1 MSIRVRLWFSALVMI
16 AATAAMVTGCMEA
29 NIGGPG
35 SGGSGGSGSG
45 GSGGGTLTA
54 PALDSPSDDEQ
65 LGTLRPTLV
74 VRNGTS
80 SRTGTKT
87 YDFQVSD
94 STSFTT
100 ITASKTGVAEDISG
114 KTSVTLD
121 ADLQS
126 ATRFY
131 WRARLV
137 QSGSN
142 SDWSS
147 TGKFRTKVAG
157 YNRAGELYDPLVGG
171 DTVGTPSGST
181 SFVSGKGLKINDV
194 NSYVMYAL
202 PQTMSSGVFEMEVEG
217 LYVNGPEAKMKV
229 FSMFDG
235 TGNLTGSRYEMSAQ
249 YRGRSGNPDNCIS
262 FKAVWGST
270 SNIIEPDLGLRQQ
283 SVMALNAAQT
293 YFWQG
298 TWTSSS
304 FRLVIRDGGPAG
316 GVIYDRTL
324 SAPGGGIYGPSPHY
338 AYLGATSGR
347 YGVDT
352 GSWPGVTYRNV
363 WLSDKP
369 RPTSLGSALRPER

>member
-1 MSIRVRLWFSALVMI
+1 MTNRVRLWCSAVVL
-16 AATAAMVTGCMEA
+16 AASAGVAISACTEA
-29 NIGGPG
+29 NVLGPG
-35 SGGSGGSGSG
+35 SGGSNGGSG
-45 GSGGGTLTA
+45 GSGGTGQLTA
-54 PALDSPSDDEQ
+54 PTPDSPGDDEQ
-65 LGTLRPTLV
+65 LGTLKPTLV

-80 SRTGTKT
+80 TRTGTKT
-87 YDFQVSD
+87 YEFQVSD
-94 STSFTT
+94 SSGFGT
-100 ITASKTGVAEDISG
+100 IAATKSGVAEDISG
-114 KTSVTLD
+114 KTSTTLD
-121 ADLQS
+121 SDLQA

-137 QSGSN
+137 QSGVN
-142 SDWSS
+142 SDWST
-147 TGKFRTKVAG
+147 TGKFKTKIAG
-157 YNRAGELYDPLVGG
+157 YNRAGELYDPLVSG

-181 SFVSGKGLKINDV
+181 SFVTGKGLKINDG
-194 NSYVMYAL
+194 NSYVAYPL

-217 LYVNGPEAKMKV
+217 LYVNGPDAKMKV

-249 YRGRSGNPDNCIS
+249 YRGLAGNPNNCIS
-262 FKAVWGST
+262 FKVVWGS
-270 SNIIEPDLGLRQQ
+270 SSVIIEPDLALRQQ
-283 SVMALNAAQT
+283 SVLSLNAAQT

-304 FRLVIRDGGPAG
+304 FRLVIRDGGPTG
-316 GVIYDRTL
+316 GVVYDRTL
-324 SAPGGGIYGPSPHY
+324 SAPGPGTYSPSPHY

-347 YGVDT
+347 YGQDT

>member
-16 AATAAMVTGCMEA
+16 VATAAMVTGCMEA
-29 NIGGPG
+29 NIAGPG

-45 GSGGGTLTA
+45 GSGGTLTA
-54 PALDSPSDDEQ
+54 PALDSPGDDEQ

-80 SRTGTKT
+80 TRTGTKT

-94 STSFTT
+94 STNFTT

-114 KTSVTLD
+114 KTSATLD

-142 SDWSS
+142 SDWSA
-147 TGKFRTKVAG
+147 TGKFKTKIAG
-157 YNRAGELYDPLVGG
+157 YNRPGELYDPLVGG

-181 SFVSGKGLKINDV
+181 SFVSGKGLKINDG
-194 NSYVMYAL
+194 NSYVMYQL

-217 LYVNGPEAKMKV
+217 LYANGPDAKMKI
-229 FSMFDG
+229 FSMFDS
-235 TGNLTGSRYEMSAQ
+235 TGNLTGSRYELSAQ
-249 YRGRSGNPDNCIS
+249 YRGNAGNPNNCIT
-262 FKAVWGST
+262 FKAVWGT
-270 SNIIEPDLGLRQQ
+270 SSVILEPDLGQRQAA
-283 SVMALNAAQT
+283 VVGLNPAQT

-298 TWTSSS
+298 TWNSSS
-304 FRLVIRDGGPAG
+304 FRLVVRDGGPSG
-316 GVIYDRTL
+316 GVIYDRTI
-324 SAPGGGIYGPSPHY
+324 SASGGGPYAPSPHY

-347 YGVDT
+347 YGADT
-352 GSWPGVTYRNV
+352 GSWPNVTYRNV